1 MFKKKVP
8 IFLFTPVIETV
19 DKARTWRQVTG
30 TGSETNG
37 GRYIDRYQQTPP
49 VGSHQWNFH
58 LSSNI
63 VAILNQLLSVSSFV
77 HVLFSYMGIFDHT

>member
-49 VGSHQWNFH
+49 VGSHQCNFH
-58 LSSNI
+58 WSSNI
-63 VAILNQLLSVSSFV
+63 VVILNQ
-77 HVLFSYMGIFDHT
+77 